1 MERLD
6 LKDSQEAVVILN
18 NMIKLRKPILHL
30 NHQLN
35 LQLQVL
41 LLNQLLLNSKILH
54 HNQVLHRILGLL
66 PSQVH
71 HPKLDLLHKEQIQEA
86 VIHLRQ

>member
-18 NMIKLRKPILHL
+18 NLIKLRKRILHL

-35 LQLQVL
+35 LQPQVL
-41 LLNQLLLNSKILH
+41 SLVQQLHKSKIRH

-71 HPKLDLLHKEQIQEA
+71 HPKLDLLHKEQI
-86 VIHLRQ
+86 